1 MKLVQIL
8 REITAAQAAANRARA
23 DAQYGAMQKSESKYK
38 ELAQAV
44 QKKTGL
50 PTKSSDDTIYFPK
63 KEIYWGVGDGP
74 ALKEE
79 ITQILKQYVGEDA
92 KFLFDDYEEG
102 EPDERAPLDAKIS
115 IMK

>member
-44 QKKTGL
+44 QKETGL
-50 PTKSSDDTIYFPK
+50 PTKSLYDTIYFPK
-63 KEIYWGVGDGP
+63 KEIYWGMGNGP
-74 ALKEE
+74 ALKEK

>member
-1 MKLVQIL
+1 MKLTQIL

-23 DAQYGAMQKSESKYK
+23 DAQYDAMQKSESKYK

-44 QKKTGL
+44 QNATGL

-74 ALKEE
+74 ALKKK

-92 KFLFDDYEEG
+92 KFLFHDYEEG

>member
-8 REITAAQAAANRARA
+8 REITTTQAAANRARA
-23 DAQYGAMQKSESKYK
+23 DAQYDAMQKSESKYK
-38 ELAQAV
+38 ELTQAV
-44 QKKTGL
+44 QKETGL
-50 PTKSSDDTIYFPK
+50 TTKSSDDTIYFPK
-63 KEIYWGVGDGP
+63 KEIYWGMGNGP
-74 ALKEE
+74 ALKEK
-79 ITQILKQYVGEDA
+79 IIQILKQYVGEDA

>member
-1 MKLVQIL
+1 MKLTQIL

-23 DAQYGAMQKSESKYK
+23 DAQYDVIQKSESKYK

-44 QKKTGL
+44 QKVTGL
-50 PTKSSDDTIYFPK
+50 PTKSWNDTIYFPK
-63 KEIYWGVGDGP
+63 EEIYWGMGNGP
-74 ALKEE
+74 ALKEK
-79 ITQILKQYVGEDA
+79 ITQILKQYVGEDV

-115 IMK
+115 IIK

>member
-1 MKLVQIL
+1 MKLTQIF

-23 DAQYGAMQKSESKYK
+23 DAQYDAMQKSESKYK

-44 QKKTGL
+44 QNATGL
-50 PTKSSDDTIYFPK
+50 PTKSLYDTIYFPK
-63 KEIYWGVGDGP
+63 KEIYWGMGNGP
-74 ALKEE
+74 ALKEK

>member
-23 DAQYGAMQKSESKYK
+23 DAQYDAMQKSESKYK

-44 QKKTGL
+44 QKETGL

-63 KEIYWGVGDGP
+63 KEIYS
-74 ALKEE
+74 KEDM
-79 ITQILKQYVGEDA
+79 Y
-92 KFLFDDYEEG
+92 Y
-102 EPDERAPLDAKIS
+102 PN
-115 IMK
+115 MKYPNFETICW